1 MIKKVLLLV
10 VAIFITQSTASQ
22 NRNQKV
28 AYVDMEYILEN
39 IPDYAKAQT
48 QLENKVNKWKQN
60 LAKISSSIETMKADL
75 SNEKALLTEDLIAE
89 RLEDIS
95 IKEDELKTLESSYFS
110 SNGSLFLLRKQ
121 LVKPIQD
128 QVYNA
133 VQEIGKV
140 RRYDIILD
148 KSSDLIMLYTNK
160 NADISE
166 LVLSSIVRGEKVKA
180 ISEKRN
186 ARQAPTRSNDL
197 DEEVDGQT
205 EIDTKNEERDAKR
218 AETLKKIEDQKAE
231 RLKKR
236 EDQRAEIEEKRL
248 ERLKKREE
256 VRKKLEENKK
266 KKEDSKNDNN
276 NDNNKN

>member
-10 VAIFITQSTASQ
+10 VVIFITQSATSQ

-39 IPDYAKAQT
+39 IPDYAQAQA
-48 QLENKVNKWKQN
+48 QLENKVNKWKQD
-60 LAKISSSIETMKADL
+60 LSKISSSIETMKADL
-75 SNEKALLTEDLIAE
+75 SNEKALLTDDLITE

-95 IKEDELKTLESSYFS
+95 IREDELKNLESRYFS
-110 SNGSLFLLRKQ
+110 SKGDLFLLRKQ

-140 RRYDIILD
+140 RKYDIILD

-180 ISEKRN
+180 IEKKRN
-186 ARQAPTRSNDL
+186 ARQVPTREN
-197 DEEVDGQT
+197 EVDGQL
-205 EIDTKNEERDAKR
+205 EIDTKSEEREAKR
-218 AETLKKIEDQKAE
+218 AEALKKIDDQKAE
-231 RLKKR
+231 RIKKR
-236 EDQRAEIEEKRL
+236 EDQRAEIEKKRL

-256 VRKKLEENKK
+256 VRKQLEENKK
-266 KKEDSKNDNN
+266 EDSQKENDNN
-276 NDNNKN
+276 